1 MTIQDIALFKSYIE
15 SNTLREIYIRGY
27 RKSAIF
33 SKNPSSIEQ
42 FLHEVEP
49 EKVITNA
56 ITNFTIN
63 SNYGY
68 DFWQNANE
76 NWLIKLKQ
84 GRSRHSYTDYNKLME
99 LDGMFKV
106 LRENWD
112 DVKAWLY
119 EPVEVALA
127 RLGLREEEPESEEK
141 EVMENTSDTKEGSDF
156 SGVPEFD
163 EELEFFS
170 ISAGSKSHST
180 RLRKNEASL
189 NFRSN
194 SYKLTFNQDI
204 SKQIKDNLYKFVRL
218 GKTKTGDIIIQLHKE
233 EGERMPVRVTFNNNN
248 SGGFNACINSKDLCT
263 KLKTLLNLIGDLF
276 ILKVD
281 VLSQNYDKI
290 NFKVN
295 K

>member
-1 MTIQDIALFKSYIE
+1 MIIQDIALFKSYIE

-49 EKVITNA
+49 EKVITSA

-68 DFWQNANE
+68 DFWHNANE

-141 EVMENTSDTKEGSDF
+141 EVVENTPDIKERPDF

-290 NFKVN
+290 NFKVS

>member
-49 EKVITNA
+49 EKVITSA

-112 DVKAWLY
+112 AAKAWLY

-141 EVMENTSDTKEGSDF
+141 EVVENTPDIKERPDF

-276 ILKVD
+276 ILKID

-290 NFKVN
+290 NFKVS